1 MYILEYKD
9 GVKPE
14 KLIPKAKANMERCA
28 SFLVSMVEKYGKEV
42 LEEIGAGEQTEEKK
56 SQQEA
61 SDTVL

>member
-1 MYILEYKD
+1 
-9 GVKPE
+9 
-14 KLIPKAKANMERCA
+14 MERCA

-42 LEEIGAGEQTEEKK
+42 LEEIGAEEQTEEKK